1 VIHEM
6 FGSLRVELPEDPRQ
20 SAKVMADV
28 ATAWAAMLETIGLEV
43 EASLTTN
50 EGRAKR
56 AARKPRL
63 VANSGPPLGS
73 GHDVSA
79 A

>member
-6 FGSLRVELPEDPRQ
+6 FGSLRVELPDDPRQ

-50 EGRAKR
+50 EGRTKR
-56 AARKPRL
+56 APRKPRL
-63 VANSGPPLGS
+63 VTPT
-73 GHDVSA
+73 DSA

>member
-1 VIHEM
+1 MIHEI

-20 SAKVMADV
+20 SAKILADV
-28 ATAWAAMLETIGLEV
+28 ATAWAAMLETIDLEA

-50 EGRAKR
+50 EGRTKR
-56 AARKPRL
+56 APRKPRL
-63 VANSGPPLGS
+63 VTPTE
-73 GHDVSA
+73 A